1 MDRITTEGRTRTRG
15 RAAALVAAVAL
26 SAAAIALTGCDVASS
41 GPLATSPVTA
51 NSIASNPASRTA
63 ASWSATGTAET
74 TACPACPS
82 TSTAGVEGAVIM
94 LDGVQCLEIV
104 AKGESYSPTLFNVK
118 AGVPVRVNFS
128 GKAIGCFK
136 QPTFKSLGKKLD
148 ISSGF
153 GTIDLGPLEPG
164 SYEWA
169 SSLGVG
175 PGTIV
180 AK

>member
-1 MDRITTEGRTRTRG
+1 MDRNTTDGRTRARG
-15 RAAALVAAVAL
+15 RAAALIAAIAL
-26 SAAAIALTGCDVASS
+26 SAAALTLTGCDIASS
-41 GPLATSPVTA
+41 GPLATSPVA
-51 NSIASNPASRTA
+51 NPAASNTASRTA

-74 TACPACPS
+74 TACPSCPS
-82 TSTAGVEGAVIM
+82 TSTAGVEGTVIM
-94 LDGVQCLEIV
+94 LDGVQCLEVV

-153 GTIDLGPLEPG
+153 GTIELGPLEPG